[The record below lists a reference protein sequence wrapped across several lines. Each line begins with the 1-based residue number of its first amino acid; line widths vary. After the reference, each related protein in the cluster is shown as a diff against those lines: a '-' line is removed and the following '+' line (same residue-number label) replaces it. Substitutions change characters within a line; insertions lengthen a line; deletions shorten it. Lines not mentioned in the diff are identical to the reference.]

1 MLTNKDISIFN
12 PTKQHV
18 GLKNVCL
25 VNHKKH
31 PKKAM
36 ISYVD
41 YMQSSSK
48 NENRYTGYSF
58 RSYHY
63 KRTID
68 ENFHFKGGLN
78 ELSLNA
84 TSYHKIGKTGISF
97 FAGGGIGAM
106 MINPNVHGPLESE
119 GGFSENI
126 YGSGEFYQF
135 GGVGG
140 SIHTGFAYKT
150 KVATLKKGSNIS
162 FQVHTML
169 QLNAN
174 ITAKLKTYDG
184 QGNILFNQ
192 RYMSVGWGWV
202 SGISFSYNF

>member
-1 MLTNKDISIFN
+1 
-12 PTKQHV
+12 
-18 GLKNVCL
+18 
-25 VNHKKH
+25 
-31 PKKAM
+31 M

-63 KRTID
+63 KRKID

-78 ELSLNA
+78 EFSLNV
-84 TSYHKIGKTGISF
+84 TSYHKIGKKRELSF

-106 MINPNVHGPLESE
+106 MIRPGVHGPLESE

-126 YGSGEFYQF
+126 YGSGKFYQF

-140 SIHTGFAYKT
+140 SIHTGLAYKT
-150 KVATLKKGSNIS
+150 KVATFKNGSNVS
-162 FQVHTML
+162 FQGHTMF

-192 RYMSVGWGWV
+192 RYMSAGMGWI